1 MRRIIFGTAVTL
13 LGLSSLTLAQSA
25 PQETMA
31 PDIPAADMPAADAA
45 AAADDAD
52 NLPLGPDGLND
63 FELPRTTA
71 ARTWAILFAR
81 RDDGRAGQ
89 QALAAFEQDQ
99 GLSLAGG
106 RTLRDVWSRY
116 VDAQQSR
123 LLAPLMGD
131 EPTPPPYASL
141 VDRLSAL
148 ARDNG
153 HNMLVMELA
162 ASIGRADDFCDP
174 ARMQAMAAGA
184 SDVPAALWHIAEAN
198 GDCPAYYRQF
208 VAAAPDRAFPAL
220 LRSVLDGGL
229 SPRQSAM
236 LAEYILSRPDLDQVN
251 PEYRDLL
258 RASVRA
264 GQIGN
269 LLLAG
274 DDAAALDAYWRLS
287 AADRPNVLPLLAR
300 RTAVDVQLGGLLLH
314 LDVGSWTYDN
324 RATLLFA
331 AIAQQRSDIVDELFP
346 RADRRVILAA
356 FDCMQQG
363 RSAAR
368 CMGAVPRNYMR
379 GDSRDIDYVIAA
391 WALDRPQADP
401 FDLLV
406 ASESQGGVFGSTMPT
421 LCSLFTAGGIADPGC
436 AAQAER
442 GDFLYDYQ
450 AETRVERLAMVA
462 AARLE
467 GFVPVQQAIAAE
479 ETRVHVR
486 TDQHRPII
494 DPAPSGFAEIPIPH
508 HLRGHTAAYDSWP
521 RNFTQLS
528 GEFMPV
534 RLWRD
539 GRRVA
544 VVSQSQKYDPTG
556 EVTGGA
562 YWIHISEDGGRS
574 WQPPL
579 YTGLAVNFPYE
590 ILADA
595 RMPLL
600 QGDVVQLAVN
610 VRLIDTSS
618 IMYPPVATRI
628 RTRRD
633 NLYLSIPLAALRADS
648 DGDGWSDIA
657 ERRLFDLPGGQH
669 PFVIGSDAQQCAGR
683 APTPMTALMGDL
695 IAQNYY
701 AAMDA
706 AIIVPPH
713 DGGGDDFAGV
723 PAPNAAGGGQPT
735 VLMVGDA
742 ADFACLHAPGPILVY
757 SSAMVDAIRNLRPDF
772 QPVRFNRPIMN
783 RAGDKAIVH
792 WTTGGAGGS
801 NLFLWVDGQWQTRP
815 LSQWVS

>member
-25 PQETMA
+25 PPETMA
-31 PDIPAADMPAADAA
+31 PDIPAADMPAADD
-45 AAADDAD
+45 AADDAD
-52 NLPLGPDGLND
+52 DLPLAPEGLSD
-63 FELPRTTA
+63 YELPRTTA
-71 ARTWAILFAR
+71 ARSWANLFAR
-81 RDDGRAGQ
+81 RDDGRAAQ
-89 QALAAFEQDQ
+89 QALAAFETGQ
-99 GLSLAGG
+99 GLSPGAA
-106 RTLRDVWSRY
+106 RVLREIWGRY
-116 VDAQQSR
+116 VDMKMAGLRSSLLGEDEASR
-123 LLAPLMGD
+123 
-131 EPTPPPYASL
+131 PYAQL

-148 ARDNG
+148 ARAND

-162 ASIGRADDFCDP
+162 ASIGRADEFCDA
-174 ARMQAMAAGA
+174 ARMEAMAAGA
-184 SDVPAALWHIAEAN
+184 RDVAAALWHIAEAN

-208 VAAAPDRAFPAL
+208 VVAAPDRALPAL
-220 LRSVLDGGL
+220 LRSVLDGDL
-229 SPRQSAM
+229 SPRQSAL
-236 LAEYILSRPDLDQVN
+236 LAQYILSRPDLDQVS

-258 RASVRA
+258 RASVRG

-269 LLLAG
+269 LLLVG
-274 DDAAALDAYWRLS
+274 DDASALDAYWRLS
-287 AADRPNVLPLLAR
+287 AVDRPTVLPPLAR
-300 RTAVDVQLGGLLLH
+300 RTAVDVALGGLLLH
-314 LDVGSWTYDN
+314 LDVGSWTYEK
-324 RATLLFA
+324 RGELLFA
-331 AIAQQRSDIVDELFP
+331 AIAEQRRDIVEELFP
-346 RADRRVILAA
+346 PADRRAVLAA
-356 FDCMQQG
+356 FDCMQHGQ
-363 RSAAR
+363 AAAG

-406 ASESQGGVFGSTMPT
+406 ASEEQGGVVGSTMRA
-421 LCSLFTAGGIADPGC
+421 LCSLLTAGGIADPGC
-436 AAQAER
+436 AALAAR
-442 GDFLYDYQ
+442 DDFLYDYQ
-450 AETRVERLAMVA
+450 VEARAETLAMVA
-462 AARLE
+462 AARLD
-467 GFVPVQQAIAAE
+467 GFAPVQQAIAAVAARE
-479 ETRVHVR
+479 QVR
-486 TDQHRPII
+486 TTVSRPVV
-494 DPAPSGFAEIPIPH
+494 DPAPSDFAELPIPANM
-508 HLRGHTAAYDSWP
+508 GGSTNAFASWP
-521 RNFTQLS
+521 RNFTNLP

-574 WQPPL
+574 WQSPL

-600 QGDVVQLAVN
+600 QGDVLQLAVN

-618 IMYPPVATRI
+618 IFYPPVATRI

-695 IAQNYY
+695 IAQNYN

-706 AIIVPPH
+706 AIIVPPR
-713 DGGGDDFAGV
+713 DGGGDEFAGV
-723 PAPNAAGGGQPT
+723 PAPNAASGGQPT

-757 SSAMVDAIRNLRPDF
+757 SPAMVDAIRNLRPDF
-772 QPVRFNRPIMN
+772 QPIRFNRPIMN

-801 NLFLWVDGQWQTRP
+801 NLFLWVNGQWQTRP
-815 LSQWVS
+815 LSQWIS